1 MPLLSLH
8 LLHSNA
14 QEPLGRSGPWP
25 RCCRTQ
31 LGQFWSWGPGSWE
44 HRHGCFPLIP
54 TVQGK
59 SLSTLARWEEAEAE
73 VGSPCPLLLFPRLDL
88 TASLG
93 PVTWSRW
100 VHGAANVLGTKLPL
114 KQDL

>member
-8 LLHSNA
+8 PLRSNA

-31 LGQFWSWGPGSWE
+31 LGQFLSWGPGSWE
-44 HRHGCFPLIP
+44 HRHGCSPLIP

-59 SLSTLARWEEAEAE
+59 SLSTFARWGEAEAE

-93 PVTWSRW
+93 PVTCYLW